1 MLVAHVDRTR
11 KKRSEPLYCAI
22 ISAIWTHNKIM
33 RSHQYS
39 VMQDNYTATQLQ
51 AHNDGFTI

>member
-1 MLVAHVDRTR
+1 MLLADVDRTT

-22 ISAIWTHNKIM
+22 ISEFWTHNEITP
-33 RSHQYS
+33 SHQYS
-39 VMQDNYTATQLQ
+39 VMHNNYTATQLQ